1 MTGSVRS
8 ERVGRQT
15 LVAVAASVSLS
26 LAAISCSSD
35 GEPAAVDT
43 TATPAST
50 MAVSS
55 NTAATAEPEPY
66 TVWVDNNSLGSFPA
80 TYEYFFPDQLTV
92 HPGATVGFEMAW
104 SSGEPHN
111 VAVGTVVDSAR
122 EAIDAVP
129 PQAMTISPGSP
140 LPVAPKLQAQ
150 FAKMPQALPPDQAT
164 TADTMRLA
172 QPCYIETGFPP
183 LDEPCGPDQRIA
195 DRPFDGT
202 QSYLSSQVMIADGDR
217 FELEVDPSIA
227 PGQYT
232 FICTLHPSFMYG
244 SLNVVPETEPADTPT
259 EVAERGQAAIDELN
273 EQYLPVAEALA
284 AQTASP
290 VAAGALGDDGNRP
303 EITINVFPTNLEA
316 KVDEPVIWNIV
327 GAHMLSFF
335 ATPPERWKFE
345 VLEEVDGIVRPLE
358 WQPDDPGKGQP
369 GMPAF
374 DTIVQS
380 IATGDD
386 VKVDGGTVVPDDYLH
401 SGLLFGSLGPLP
413 NTLYQ
418 LEFSDPG
425 VYTYV
430 CIRHPGMAGSV
441 TVTP

>member
-1 MTGSVRS
+1 MTGPARS
-8 ERVGRQT
+8 KRFGRLT
-15 LVAVAASVSLS
+15 LVAMAATTSLS

-35 GEPAAVDT
+35 GDPAAVDT
-43 TATPAST
+43 SGTPAAT
-50 MAVSS
+50 TQVSS
-55 NTAATAEPEPY
+55 DTVAVAEPESY
-66 TVWVDNNSLGSFPA
+66 TVWVDNNSPGSFPA
-80 TYEYFFPDQLTV
+80 TYEYFFPNQLTV
-92 HPGATVGFEMAW
+92 HPGSTIEFEMAW

-111 VAVGTVVDSAR
+111 VAVGTIVDGAR

-129 PQAMTISPGSP
+129 PQVMTISPGSP

-164 TADTMRLA
+164 TADTMRVA
-172 QPCYIETGFPP
+172 QPCYIESGSPP
-183 LDEPCGPDQRIA
+183 LGEPCGPDQRIA

-217 FELEVDPSIA
+217 FELELDPSMT
-227 PGQYT
+227 PGRYT

-244 SLNVVPETEPADTPT
+244 SLDVVPETEPADTPAK
-259 EVAERGQAAIDELN
+259 VAERGQAAIDELN
-273 EQYLPVAEALA
+273 KKYLPVAEALA

-290 VAAGALGDDGNRP
+290 VDAGALGDEGNKP
-303 EITINVFPTNLEA
+303 EITINVFPTNVVA

-327 GAHMLSFF
+327 GAHILSFF
-335 ATPPERWKFE
+335 ATPPERWEFK

-374 DTIVQS
+374 DTIVQA

-418 LEFSDPG
+418 LKFSKPG
-425 VYTYV
+425 NYTYV